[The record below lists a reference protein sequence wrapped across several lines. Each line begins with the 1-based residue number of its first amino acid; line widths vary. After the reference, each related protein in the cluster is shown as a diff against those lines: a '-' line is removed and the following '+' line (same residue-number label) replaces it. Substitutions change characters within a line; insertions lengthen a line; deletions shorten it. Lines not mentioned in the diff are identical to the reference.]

1 MELPLGKRNP
11 PELRLADLATAKAQP
26 LQNMTGFLAL
36 ASPPAH
42 SQLRGAAAYLHP
54 RDLGVDPGVAVSPL
68 GPEHMAQAS
77 ALSLSPPSQA
87 LLAQPKAP
95 AAAASTTATVAH
107 PGAGTHPDNGGSSC
121 AQPSEPPPPAPPLPP
136 SPSPPPL
143 ALSGYTTTNSGG
155 GGSSGKGHSRDFVL
169 RRDLS
174 ATAPAAAMHGAPLGG
189 EQRSGTDSPQHP
201 APPPHPVGMFIS
213 ASGTYAGPDGGGGGG
228 PTLFPALHDTPGAP
242 GGHPHPLNGQMRL
255 GLAAAAAA
263 AAAELYG
270 RGEPPFAPRSG
281 DAHYGAVAAAA
292 AAAALHGYGAVNL
305 NLNLAAAAAAA
316 AAAGPGPHLQHHAPP
331 PAPPPPPAPHPHQH
345 HPHLPGAAGAFLRYM
360 RQPIKQELICK
371 WIDPDELAGPPPPPP
386 PAGGA
391 KPCSKTFGTM
401 HELVNHVTVE
411 HVGGPEQSSHV
422 CFWEDCP
429 REGKPF
435 KAKYKLINHIRVH
448 TGEKPFPCPFPGCG
462 KVFARSENLKIH
474 KRTHTGEKPF
484 KCEFDGCDR
493 KFANSSDRKKHSH
506 VHTSDKPYYCKIR
519 GCDKSYTHPSS
530 LRKHMKI
537 HCKSP
542 PPSPGTLGYSSVGT
556 PVGTPL
562 SPVLEPTRSRSST
575 LSPQVT
581 NLNEWYV
588 CQASG
593 AASHLHTPSSN
604 GTTSESEDEEIYG
617 NSEVVRTIH

>member
-1 MELPLGKRNP
+1 MSPLCKFPKTMLPKSCGGCARLGRRP
-11 PELRLADLATAKAQP
+11 GLERIP
-26 LQNMTGFLAL
+26 LQ
-36 ASPPAH
+36 
-42 SQLRGAAAYLHP
+42 AARAYVHF
-54 RDLGVDPGVAVSPL
+54 
-68 GPEHMAQAS
+68 S
-77 ALSLSPPSQA
+77 ATPHISVEPQDS
-87 LLAQPKAP
+87 AP
-95 AAAASTTATVAH
+95 AQEGGNPRRAPERTANFGAILSTQRPWASRSPHARNLAVFGDIQRA
-107 PGAGTHPDNGGSSC
+107 PG
-121 AQPSEPPPPAPPLPP
+121 
-136 SPSPPPL
+136 
-143 ALSGYTTTNSGG
+143 SGG
-155 GGSSGKGHSRDFVL
+155 ASVPRLCAAGSRKRQLEH
-169 RRDLS
+169 
-174 ATAPAAAMHGAPLGG
+174 P
-189 EQRSGTDSPQHP
+189 QRSGT
-201 APPPHPVGMFIS
+201 V
-213 ASGTYAGPDGGGGGG
+213 ASRQ
-228 PTLFPALHDTPGAP
+228 
-242 GGHPHPLNGQMRL
+242 LN
-255 GLAAAAAA
+255 
-263 AAAELYG
+263 
-270 RGEPPFAPRSG
+270 
-281 DAHYGAVAAAA
+281 V
-292 AAAALHGYGAVNL
+292 
-305 NLNLAAAAAAA
+305 
-316 AAAGPGPHLQHHAPP
+316 
-331 PAPPPPPAPHPHQH
+331 
-345 HPHLPGAAGAFLRYM
+345 
-360 RQPIKQELICK
+360 
-371 WIDPDELAGPPPPPP
+371 
-386 PAGGA
+386 
-391 KPCSKTFGTM
+391 PCSKTFGTM

-542 PPSPGTLGYSSVGT
+542 PPSPGPLGYSSVGT
-556 PVGTPL
+556 PVGAPL
-562 SPVLEPTRSRSST
+562 SPVLDPARSRSST

-593 AASHLHTPSSN
+593 APSHLHTPSSN

-617 NSEVVRTIH
+617 NPEVVRTIH